1 MGRGVQVLAVIETL
15 MTISR
20 YIVLLLTTA
29 CNLNCVYCY
38 RGKRGNV
45 QSMPVK
51 VAVKAI
57 EMAAQ
62 SGLPFH
68 VQLSGGE
75 PTLEPELIE
84 WIASFIRKKNLPAT
98 IGIQTNGTLLDIS
111 LIKVFKHYDIQVG
124 VSLDGPPDVHEKLRG
139 KSGPTIKGLKL
150 LSDHDVPFRVTC
162 VVTGQNAAVMD
173 KLVLLLASFST
184 ARGLALDL
192 LVCKG
197 HALKGNCV
205 SPPSPAELK
214 NGLKKLVQTLGWI
227 NANRSH
233 QIKLRELESLK
244 QAAQKGNQLYFCH
257 ASKGEAMA
265 IHPDGTIYPCAQ
277 TVGDPCFA
285 CGTVDAPNELGLYLL
300 KQYSLQDEKCEDCPV
315 SGFCPGD
322 CPSRLYYNDTQTR
335 SLTCVM
341 YQTLWEEYVRSL

>member
-1 MGRGVQVLAVIETL
+1 MAL
-15 MTISR
+15 MPFHR

-29 CNLNCVYCY
+29 CNLDCVYCY
-38 RGKRGNV
+38 RGQKGNV

-51 VAVKAI
+51 VAVQAI
-57 EMAAQ
+57 ETAAQ

-84 WIASFIRKKNLPAT
+84 WIASFIRKKSLPAT
-98 IGIQTNGTLLDIS
+98 IGIQTNGTILDAS
-111 LIKVFKHYDIQVG
+111 LIKMFKRHDIQVG
-124 VSLDGPPDVHEKLRG
+124 VSLDGPPDLHEKLRG

-150 LSDHDVPFRVTC
+150 LSDHDLPFRVTC
-162 VVTGQNAAVMD
+162 VVTGQNVTAMD
-173 KLVLLLASFST
+173 QLALFLGSFPT

-197 HALKGNCV
+197 YALKNDCAI
-205 SPPSPAELK
+205 PPSPEELK
-214 NGLKKLVQTLGWI
+214 NGLKKLVHAIGWI

-233 QIKLRELESLK
+233 PIKLRELESLK
-244 QAAQKGNQLYFCH
+244 QAVQKGNQLHFCH
-257 ASKGEAMA
+257 ASKGEAAA
-265 IHPDGTIYPCAQ
+265 IHPDGTIYPCSQ

-285 CGTVDAPNELGLYLL
+285 CGTVDAPNKESFNVLG
-300 KQYSLQDEKCEDCPV
+300 KYSLRSEQCNDCPV

-322 CPSRLYYNDTQTR
+322 CPCRLYYNDKQTR
-335 SLTCVM
+335 GLACVM
-341 YQTLWEEYVRSL
+341 YQTLWSQL

>member
-1 MGRGVQVLAVIETL
+1 M
-15 MTISR
+15 
-20 YIVLLLTTA
+20 
-29 CNLNCVYCY
+29 
-38 RGKRGNV
+38 
-45 QSMPVK
+45 K
-51 VAVKAI
+51 VAVQAI
-57 EMAAQ
+57 ETAAQ

-84 WIASFIRKKNLPAT
+84 WIASFIREKGLPAT
-98 IGIQTNGTLLDIS
+98 IGIQTNGTILDAS
-111 LIKVFKHYDIQVG
+111 LIRMFKRYDIQVG
-124 VSLDGPPDVHEKLRG
+124 VSLDGPPDFHEKLRG

-162 VVTGQNAAVMD
+162 VVTGQNVAVMD
-173 KLVLLLASFST
+173 RLALLLASFPT
-184 ARGLALDL
+184 ARGIALDL

-197 HALKGNCV
+197 QALKGDCV

-214 NGLKKLVQTLGWI
+214 NGLKKLMQTLGWI

-244 QAAQKGNQLYFCH
+244 QAAKKSNRPHFCH

-285 CGTVDAPNELGLYLL
+285 CGTVEAPSKESFDVLG
-300 KQYSLQDEKCEDCPV
+300 KYSLRSEECNDCPV

-322 CPSRLYYNDTQTR
+322 CPSRLYYNDTQTQG
-335 SLTCVM
+335 LACVM
-341 YQTLWEEYVRSL
+341 YQTLWSQYVKES